1 MRSASLPGE
10 RRLGATE
17 QAADVADVSRQDE
30 HRQGDG
36 GGELPRRRAGDDEPD
51 REECDAGDRGE
62 RRPSARARQAT
73 HTTARAATTAGWS
86 TTITPAPVAMPLPPR
101 NRRVTGNTWPM
112 IAAAPSAYPATRGS
126 DGPPSH
132 PPAHRPTI
140 VAIAPL
146 AASSTKTSA
155 PLRQPSALVTLE
167 APGLPE
173 PIAVMST
180 PEARATS
187 AALGKVP
194 SR

>member
-1 MRSASLPGE
+1 MAANSHAGAPVMARPIGNRATHAIEAS
-10 RRLGATE
+10 
-17 QAADVADVSRQDE
+17 
-30 HRQGDG
+30 
-36 GGELPRRRAGDDEPD
+36 
-51 REECDAGDRGE
+51 DA
-62 RRPSARARQAT
+62 RPVVRDTTT

-86 TTITPAPVAMPLPPR
+86 TAITPAPVATPLPPR
-101 NRRVTGNTWPM
+101 NRRVTGKTWPT

-126 DGPPSH
+126 AGPPSH
-132 PPAHRPTI
+132 PPAHSPAS
-140 VAIAPL
+140 VAIAPF

-155 PLRQPSALVTLE
+155 PLRHPSALVTLD
-167 APGLPE
+167 APGFPE